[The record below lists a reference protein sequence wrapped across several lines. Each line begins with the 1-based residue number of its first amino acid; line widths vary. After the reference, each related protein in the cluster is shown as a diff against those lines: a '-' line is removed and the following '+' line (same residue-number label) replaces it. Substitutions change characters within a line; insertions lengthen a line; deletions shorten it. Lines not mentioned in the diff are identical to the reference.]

1 MGDLAMP
8 SSGQTGFFC
17 LPLLMI
23 LNFFYF
29 IPFFSNFVHIYRPT
43 LLLEN
48 YQPWLDLKIPSKV
61 DASLS
66 EVIDIFVKHAIIL
79 K

>member
-1 MGDLAMP
+1 MP

-29 IPFFSNFVHIYRPT
+29 IPFLKKNFVHIYRPT

-66 EVIDIFVKHAIIL
+66 EVIDIFVTHVIIL